1 MKVKLL
7 RDCSI
12 VALKGSIVEVSEA
25 QYKALGDFCVL
36 ADEKPK
42 VVEAEPKQTKAPV
55 KTEPKKA
62 TKATTKK

>member
-7 RDCSI
+7 KDCSI

-25 QYKALGDFCVL
+25 QYKALGGFCVL
-36 ADEKPK
+36 VDEKPK
-42 VVEAEPKQTKAPV
+42 AVEAEPKQTKAPV

-62 TKATTKK
+62 TKATAKK